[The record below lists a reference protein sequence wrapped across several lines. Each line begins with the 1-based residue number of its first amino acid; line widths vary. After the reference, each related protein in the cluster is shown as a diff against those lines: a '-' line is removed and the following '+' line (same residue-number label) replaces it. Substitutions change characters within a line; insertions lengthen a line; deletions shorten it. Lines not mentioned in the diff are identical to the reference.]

1 MMSINIIPKK
11 YLSIIKSTKNYILTN
26 DIYALKDN
34 INKIKNIPN
43 QYLPLIF
50 QNLFLF
56 SCSKNKLEI
65 IKLLNT
71 EFYNF
76 DKITQISLRYLFF
89 HGKYKLDETNHEWY
103 NINILNSKK
112 LIN

>member
-1 MMSINIIPKK
+1 MSINLIPNK
-11 YLSIIKSTKNYILTN
+11 YLSIIKSTKNSISTN
-26 DIYALKDN
+26 DIYAVKDN
-34 INKIKNIPN
+34 INKIKNIPY
-43 QYLPLIF
+43 QYLPIIF

-65 IKLLNT
+65 IKILNT

-76 DKITQISLRYLFF
+76 DKITQISLRHLFF
-89 HGKYKLDETNHEWY
+89 HGKYKLDKTNHEWY